1 MKRVFV
7 FTLLFAFLLS
17 ACGGAQGTEI
27 ATLEPAATEAAALPE
42 TGIEEPTEA
51 PVVEVATATGAA
63 TPTTA
68 AAEPATETAP
78 ATTAPTEA
86 GGAGAGLAIYSIVP
100 EESRVTYEVNETFL
114 DGNRLGTAVGVT
126 QGIEG
131 EFQVDR
137 ANPQNS
143 QLGTV
148 TIDISQ
154 LTSDSGRR
162 DNALRDR
169 FLQSA
174 QFPLA
179 VFAPTSIEGFP
190 AAVQEGVD
198 IPLTIS
204 GDLTIR
210 EVTRPVTFDTVVR
223 LESDRI
229 TGQALT
235 TILMSDYGFGPIS
248 VAGMLN
254 TEDEVKVTFDFVAR
268 PVG

>member
-1 MKRVFV
+1 
-7 FTLLFAFLLS
+7 
-17 ACGGAQGTEI
+17 
-27 ATLEPAATEAAALPE
+27 LEPAASEAAALPE
-42 TGIEEPTEA
+42 TGTEEPSEA
-51 PVVEVATATGAA
+51 PVIEAATATTAA
-63 TPTTA
+63 TGTTA

-78 ATTAPTEA
+78 TEAAEATEA
-86 GGAGAGLAIYSIVP
+86 GGAGAGVTVYRIVP
-100 EESRVTYEVNETFL
+100 EESKVTYEVNETFL
-114 DGNRLGTAVGVT
+114 ENNRLGTAVGVT

-131 EFQVDR
+131 EFQVDQ

-179 VFAPTSIEGFP
+179 VFEPSSIEGFP

-235 TILMSDYGFGPIS
+235 TILMSDFGFGPIS

-268 PVG
+268 PEG